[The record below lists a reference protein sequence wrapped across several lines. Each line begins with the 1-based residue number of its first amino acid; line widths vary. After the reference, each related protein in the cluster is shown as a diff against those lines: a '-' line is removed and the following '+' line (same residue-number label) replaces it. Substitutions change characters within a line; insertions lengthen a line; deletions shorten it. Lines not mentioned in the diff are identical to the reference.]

1 MSATL
6 LPPSLTQPVIGDG
19 SFPAGTPIAVPSAD
33 GAPTERSV
41 ETLARGDKVLTL
53 AGPVTVRHV
62 TTARQEPAAPP
73 RQRVMPV
80 RVAAG
85 AFGEGQPVADLLLA
99 PEQPVHVLDAG
110 LPHGALVPV
119 GALVNG
125 ESIRREP
132 QQSPLTWV
140 RLELETPGVVIAAG
154 LLVAAR
160 IDPAAPPPSALLPA
174 GPATAA
180 LRQRLAR
187 PAPAPEAPVAE
198 APAAEAPTAEAPTA
212 EAPAAD
218 APVAEAPA
226 PDAPAAEP
234 PAPAE
239 PEATAPAS
247 PEPAPESAAEPA
259 AAQAAEPAPEP
270 AAAEPAAA
278 QANGEPQPTLRI
290 VVKGETLAL
299 LDGSNENTWDVMLP
313 AGTTIVRLISPRGLP
328 ANTAEADRPR
338 TRRFGV
344 AIRSLLLDDAPIPL
358 DSVAIGDGFHNIES
372 AGSESCRWTNGEAV
386 LHLPASPARRQ
397 LTVLINNW
405 HQMLQPD

>member
-19 SFPAGTPIAVPSAD
+19 SFPAGTPIAVPSPD
-33 GAPTERSV
+33 GAPTERAV

-53 AGPVTVRHV
+53 AGTVTVRHV
-62 TTARQEPAAPP
+62 EATRHEPGNPP
-73 RQRVMPV
+73 RQRVIPV
-80 RVAAG
+80 RVAPG
-85 AFGEGQPVADLLLA
+85 AFGEGQPVVDLLLA

-132 QQSPLTWV
+132 QQAALTWV
-140 RLELETPGVVIAAG
+140 RLELETPGVVIASG

-187 PAPAPEAPVAE
+187 PAPTPMAAAPVAE
-198 APAAEAPTAEAPTA
+198 APVAEE
-212 EAPAAD
+212 PAA
-218 APVAEAPA
+218 P
-226 PDAPAAEP
+226 APAAEP
-234 PAPAE
+234 PAPPE
-239 PEATAPAS
+239 PEAAAPPEPT
-247 PEPAPESAAEPA
+247 PEPAPEPVAVPEPAAEPA
-259 AAQAAEPAPEP
+259 AETSAEPAAEPAPAP
-270 AAAEPAAA
+270 ATGA
-278 QANGEPQPTLRI
+278 PQPTLRI
-290 VVKGETLAL
+290 VVKGEALPL
-299 LDGSNENTWDVMLP
+299 LDGSNETTWDAMLP
-313 AGTTIVRLISPRGLP
+313 AGTTIVRIISPRGLP
-328 ANTAEADRPR
+328 ANTAEADKPR

-358 DSVAIGDGFHNIES
+358 DSAAIGDGFHNIES
-372 AGSESCRWTNGEAV
+372 AGTESWRWTNGEAV
-386 LHLPASPARRQ
+386 LHLPASAARRQ

-405 HQMLQPD
+405 HQMLQPE

>member
-19 SFPAGTPIAVPSAD
+19 SFPAGTAIAVPSPD
-33 GAPTERSV
+33 GAPTERAV

-53 AGPVTVRHV
+53 AGTVTVRHV
-62 TTARQEPAAPP
+62 ASTRQEPASPQ
-73 RQRVMPV
+73 RQRVIPV

-85 AFGEGQPVADLLLA
+85 AFGEGQPVVDLLLA

-125 ESIRREP
+125 ETIRREP
-132 QQSPLTWV
+132 QQAALTWV
-140 RLELETPGVVIAAG
+140 RLELETPGVVIASG

-160 IDPAAPPPSALLPA
+160 IDPTAPPPSALLPA

-187 PAPAPEAPVAE
+187 PAPAPMAE
-198 APAAEAPTAEAPTA
+198 TPI
-212 EAPAAD
+212 AD
-218 APVAEAPA
+218 APMAEAQA
-226 PDAPAAEP
+226 AEAPAAEP
-234 PAPAE
+234 PAQPAPDAAAPTE
-239 PEATAPAS
+239 PT
-247 PEPAPESAAEPA
+247 PEPAPAPAPEPAAEPA
-259 AAQAAEPAPEP
+259 AEAAAEPAPEP
-270 AAAEPAAA
+270 TPEPVPEPTAEPAPAPA
-278 QANGEPQPTLRI
+278 TGAPQPTLRI
-290 VVKGETLAL
+290 VVKGEALPL
-299 LDGSNENTWDVMLP
+299 LDGSSETTWDVMLP

-328 ANTAEADRPR
+328 ANTAEADKPR

-344 AIRSLLLDDAPIPL
+344 AIRSLLLDDAPLPL
-358 DSVAIGDGFHNIES
+358 DSAAIGDGFHNIES
-372 AGSESCRWTNGEAV
+372 AGTESWRWTNGEAV

-397 LTVLINNW
+397 LTVLITNW
-405 HQMLQPD
+405 HEMLQPE

>member
-19 SFPAGTPIAVPSAD
+19 SFPAGTQIAVPSPD
-33 GAPTERSV
+33 GAPTERAV

-53 AGPVTVRHV
+53 AGPVTVRHA
-62 TTARQEPAAPP
+62 TAARLEPATPP
-73 RQRVMPV
+73 RQRIIPV
-80 RVAAG
+80 RVCAG

-132 QQSPLTWV
+132 QQAALTWV
-140 RLELETPGVVIAAG
+140 RLELETPGVVIASG

-180 LRQRLAR
+180 LRQRLAGQAPAAAS
-187 PAPAPEAPVAE
+187 PAPVPE
-198 APAAEAPTAEAPTA
+198 APAAEAPAPAAPEAAAPESPAPAPEPAAAPLAEPAA
-212 EAPAAD
+212 EAPAD
-218 APVAEAPA
+218 
-226 PDAPAAEP
+226 
-234 PAPAE
+234 
-239 PEATAPAS
+239 
-247 PEPAPESAAEPA
+247 
-259 AAQAAEPAPEP
+259 PAPEP
-270 AAAEPAAA
+270 AAAEPAADPTPA
-278 QANGEPQPTLRI
+278 PASGEPQPTLRI
-290 VVKGETLAL
+290 VVKGETLPL
-299 LDGSNENTWDVMLP
+299 LDGSSETTWDVMLP

-338 TRRFGV
+338 TRRFAV
-344 AIRSLLLDDAPIPL
+344 AIRSLLLDDAPLPL
-358 DSVAIGDGFHNIES
+358 DSAAIGDGFHNIES
-372 AGSESCRWTNGEAV
+372 AGSESWRWTNGEAV
-386 LHLPASPARRQ
+386 LHLPASAARRQ

-405 HQMLQPD
+405 HQMLQPE

>member
-19 SFPAGTPIAVPSAD
+19 SFPAGTPIAMPSPD
-33 GAPTERSV
+33 GAPTERAV

-53 AGPVTVRHV
+53 AGTVTVRHV
-62 TTARQEPAAPP
+62 ASTRQELASPQ
-73 RQRVMPV
+73 RQRVIPV

-85 AFGEGQPVADLLLA
+85 AFGEGQPVVDLLLA
-99 PEQPVHVLDAG
+99 PEQPVHVLDAS

-132 QQSPLTWV
+132 QQAALTWV
-140 RLELETPGVVIAAG
+140 RLELETPGVVIASG

-187 PAPAPEAPVAE
+187 PAPAPMAETPIAE
-198 APAAEAPTAEAPTA
+198 APMAEAPTAP
-212 EAPAAD
+212 
-218 APVAEAPA
+218 
-226 PDAPAAEP
+226 APAAEP
-234 PAPAE
+234 PAQPAPEAAAPTE
-239 PEATAPAS
+239 PE
-247 PEPAPESAAEPA
+247 PEPAPEPI
-259 AAQAAEPAPEP
+259 AEPAPAP
-270 AAAEPAAA
+270 ATGA
-278 QANGEPQPTLRI
+278 PQPTLRI
-290 VVKGETLAL
+290 VVKGEALPL
-299 LDGSNENTWDVMLP
+299 LDGSNETTWDVMLP

-328 ANTAEADRPR
+328 ANTAEADKPR

-344 AIRSLLLDDAPIPL
+344 AIRSLLLDDAPVPL
-358 DSVAIGDGFHNIES
+358 DSAAIGDGFHNIES
-372 AGSESCRWTNGEAV
+372 AGTESWRWTNGEAV

-405 HQMLQPD
+405 HQMLQPE

>member
-19 SFPAGTPIAVPSAD
+19 SFPAGTPIAMPSPD
-33 GAPTERSV
+33 GAPTERAV

-53 AGPVTVRHV
+53 AGTVTVRHV
-62 TTARQEPAAPP
+62 ASTRQELASPQ
-73 RQRVMPV
+73 RQRVIPV

-85 AFGEGQPVADLLLA
+85 AFGEGQPVVDLLLA
-99 PEQPVHVLDAG
+99 PEQPVHVLDAS

-132 QQSPLTWV
+132 QQAALTWV
-140 RLELETPGVVIAAG
+140 RLELETPGVVIASG

-187 PAPAPEAPVAE
+187 PAPAPMAETPIAE
-198 APAAEAPTAEAPTA
+198 APMAEAPTAP
-212 EAPAAD
+212 
-218 APVAEAPA
+218 
-226 PDAPAAEP
+226 APAAEP
-234 PAPAE
+234 PAQPAPEAAAPTE
-239 PEATAPAS
+239 PE
-247 PEPAPESAAEPA
+247 PEPAPEPI
-259 AAQAAEPAPEP
+259 AEPAPAP
-270 AAAEPAAA
+270 ATGA
-278 QANGEPQPTLRI
+278 PQPTLRI
-290 VVKGETLAL
+290 VVKGEALPL
-299 LDGSNENTWDVMLP
+299 LDGSSETTWDVMLP

-328 ANTAEADRPR
+328 ANTAEADKPR

-344 AIRSLLLDDAPIPL
+344 AIRSLLLDDAPVPL
-358 DSVAIGDGFHNIES
+358 DSAAIGDGFHNIES
-372 AGSESCRWTNGEAV
+372 AGTESWRWTNGEAV

-405 HQMLQPD
+405 HQMLQPE

>member
-6 LPPSLTQPVIGDG
+6 LPPSLTQPAIGDG
-19 SFPAGTPIAVPSAD
+19 SFPAGTPIAVPSPD
-33 GAPTERSV
+33 GAPTERAV

-62 TTARQEPAAPP
+62 ATARQEPASPP
-73 RQRVMPV
+73 RQRVIPV

-132 QQSPLTWV
+132 QQAPLSWV

-160 IDPAAPPPSALLPA
+160 IDPAGPPPSALLPA

-180 LRQRLAR
+180 LRQRLAGQ
-187 PAPAPEAPVAE
+187 PPAAPAAVAE
-198 APAAEAPTAEAPTA
+198 APP
-212 EAPAAD
+212 
-218 APVAEAPA
+218 AEAPA
-226 PDAPAAEP
+226 PAS
-234 PAPAE
+234 PAPA
-239 PEATAPAS
+239 P
-247 PEPAPESAAEPA
+247 
-259 AAQAAEPAPEP
+259 EPAPEP
-270 AAAEPAAA
+270 APPPATEPAAEQPAEPAAEAPAEPSAEPTEPTAAEPAPAP
-278 QANGEPQPTLRI
+278 ANGEPQPPLRI
-290 VVKGETLAL
+290 VVKGETLKL
-299 LDGSNENTWDVMLP
+299 LDGSSETTWDVMLP

-344 AIRSLLLDDAPIPL
+344 AVRSVLLDDAPIPL
-358 DSVAIGDGFHNIES
+358 DGPAIGDGFHNIES
-372 AGSESCRWTNGEAV
+372 AGTESWRWTNGEAV

-405 HQMLQPD
+405 YQMLQPE

>member
-1 MSATL
+1 M
-6 LPPSLTQPVIGDG
+6 IGDG
-19 SFPAGTPIAVPSAD
+19 SFPAGTPIAMPSPD
-33 GAPTERSV
+33 GAPTERAV

-53 AGPVTVRHV
+53 AGTVTVRHV
-62 TTARQEPAAPP
+62 ASTRQELASPQ
-73 RQRVMPV
+73 RQRVIPV

-85 AFGEGQPVADLLLA
+85 AFGEGQPVVDLLLA
-99 PEQPVHVLDAG
+99 PEQPVHVLDAS

-132 QQSPLTWV
+132 QQAALTWV
-140 RLELETPGVVIAAG
+140 RLELETPGVVIASG

-187 PAPAPEAPVAE
+187 PAPAP
-198 APAAEAPTAEAPTA
+198 
-212 EAPAAD
+212 
-218 APVAEAPA
+218 
-226 PDAPAAEP
+226 
-234 PAPAE
+234 
-239 PEATAPAS
+239 ATGA
-247 PEPAPESAAEPA
+247 
-259 AAQAAEPAPEP
+259 
-270 AAAEPAAA
+270 
-278 QANGEPQPTLRI
+278 PQPTLRI
-290 VVKGETLAL
+290 VVKGEALPL
-299 LDGSNENTWDVMLP
+299 LDGSSETTWDVMLP

-328 ANTAEADRPR
+328 ANTAEADKPR

-344 AIRSLLLDDAPIPL
+344 AIRSLLLDDAPLPL
-358 DSVAIGDGFHNIES
+358 DSAAIGDGFHNIES
-372 AGSESCRWTNGEAV
+372 AGSESWRWTNGEAV

-405 HQMLQPD
+405 HQMLQPE

>member
-19 SFPAGTPIAVPSAD
+19 SFPAGTPIAVPSPD
-33 GAPTERSV
+33 GAPTERAV
-41 ETLARGDKVLTL
+41 ETLARGDKMLTL
-53 AGPVTVRHV
+53 AGTVTVRHV
-62 TTARQEPAAPP
+62 EATRHEPGNPP
-73 RQRVMPV
+73 RQRVIPV
-80 RVAAG
+80 RVAPG
-85 AFGEGQPVADLLLA
+85 AFGEGQPVAELLLA

-132 QQSPLTWV
+132 QQAALTWV
-140 RLELETPGVVIAAG
+140 RLELETPGVVIASG

-187 PAPAPEAPVAE
+187 PAPTPMAAAPVAE
-198 APAAEAPTAEAPTA
+198 APLAEEPTAQAP
-212 EAPAAD
+212 
-218 APVAEAPA
+218 
-226 PDAPAAEP
+226 
-234 PAPAE
+234 
-239 PEATAPAS
+239 
-247 PEPAPESAAEPA
+247 
-259 AAQAAEPAPEP
+259 AAEPAPEP
-270 AAAEPAAA
+270 VAAKEPAAEPAAEA
-278 QANGEPQPTLRI
+278 SAEPAAEPAPAPATGAPQPTLRI
-290 VVKGETLAL
+290 VVKGEALPL
-299 LDGSNENTWDVMLP
+299 LDGSNETTWDAMLP
-313 AGTTIVRLISPRGLP
+313 AGTTIVRIISPRGLP
-328 ANTAEADRPR
+328 ANTAEADKPR

-358 DSVAIGDGFHNIES
+358 DSAAIGDGFHNIES
-372 AGSESCRWTNGEAV
+372 AGSESWRWTNGEAV
-386 LHLPASPARRQ
+386 LHLPASAARRQ

-405 HQMLQPD
+405 HQMLQPE

>member
-19 SFPAGTPIAVPSAD
+19 SFPAGTPIAMPSPD
-33 GAPTERSV
+33 GAPTERAV

-53 AGPVTVRHV
+53 AGTVTVRHV
-62 TTARQEPAAPP
+62 ASTRQELASPQ
-73 RQRVMPV
+73 RQRVIPV

-85 AFGEGQPVADLLLA
+85 AFGEGQPVVDLLLA
-99 PEQPVHVLDAG
+99 PEQPVHVLDAS

-132 QQSPLTWV
+132 QQAALTWV
-140 RLELETPGVVIAAG
+140 RLDLETPGVVIASG

-187 PAPAPEAPVAE
+187 PAPAPMAETPIAE
-198 APAAEAPTAEAPTA
+198 APMAEAPTAP
-212 EAPAAD
+212 
-218 APVAEAPA
+218 
-226 PDAPAAEP
+226 APAAEP
-234 PAPAE
+234 PAQPAPEAAAPTE
-239 PEATAPAS
+239 PE
-247 PEPAPESAAEPA
+247 PEPAPEPI
-259 AAQAAEPAPEP
+259 AEPAPAP
-270 AAAEPAAA
+270 AIGA
-278 QANGEPQPTLRI
+278 PQPTLRI
-290 VVKGETLAL
+290 VVKGEALPL
-299 LDGSNENTWDVMLP
+299 LDGSSETTWDVMLP

-328 ANTAEADRPR
+328 ANTAEADKPR

-358 DSVAIGDGFHNIES
+358 DSAAIGDGFHNIES
-372 AGSESCRWTNGEAV
+372 AGTESWRWTNGEAV

-397 LTVLINNW
+397 LTVLINTW
-405 HQMLQPD
+405 HQMLQPE